1 MKLRTI
7 VPILVIIALI
17 AAGAIL
23 FMYEDEVVDPDPDP
37 DPDEELDDFEDL
49 EEELNNIEQALESV
63 LMELEDLELE
73 EFTVEDDL

>member
-49 EEELNNIEQALESV
+49 EEELNNIEQTLESV